1 MTLPA
6 MVYVV
11 GDPETSL
18 QPGLWGGGS
27 AQGVSPMPM
36 PLLCQLL

>member
-11 GDPETSL
+11 RDPETSL
-18 QPGLWGGGS
+18 QPGLWRGS